1 MSNVMAIV
9 RKELKGYFNSPIA
22 YIFIIVFLT
31 LSGWLFFRGFF
42 LIGQADMRPF
52 FSLMPWIFLFFIPSV
67 SMRLWAEE
75 RKLGTVE
82 ILMTLPLKD
91 WEAVLGKF
99 LAGLTLIGIAL
110 LLSISIPIAVAYL
123 GNPDTGPIVGGYVGT
138 LLLGAAYLA
147 IGLFAST
154 LTENQI
160 IAFIIGVVFCFVM
173 LIIGEDIVLFSVPGF
188 LAPLL
193 RYIGLAVHFS
203 SIGRGVIDSRDIIY
217 YLSVISFFLYLSVH
231 VVQSRRWR

>member
-1 MSNVMAIV
+1 MSNVMAVI

-31 LSGWLFFRGFF
+31 LSSWLFFRGFF

-52 FSLMPWIFLFFIPSV
+52 FSLMPWIFLFFVPAV

-91 WEAVLGKF
+91 WETVLGKF

-110 LLSISIPIAVAYL
+110 LLSISIPITVSYL
-123 GNPDTGPIVGGYVGT
+123 GNPDPGPIVGGYVGT

-160 IAFIIGVVFCFVM
+160 IAFIIGVVFCFIM
-173 LIIGEDIVLFSVPGF
+173 LIVGEEIVLFSVPSF
-188 LAPLL
+188 LTPIF

>member
-1 MSNVMAIV
+1 MSNVIAIV

>member
-1 MSNVMAIV
+1 MSNVMAVI

-31 LSGWLFFRGFF
+31 LSSWLFFRGFF

-52 FSLMPWIFLFFIPSV
+52 FSLMPWIFLFFVPAV

-99 LAGLTLIGIAL
+99 LAGLTLISIAL

-123 GNPDTGPIVGGYVGT
+123 GNPDTGPIVGGYIGT
-138 LLLGAAYLA
+138 LLMGAAYLA

-160 IAFIIGVVFCFVM
+160 IAFIIGVVFCFTM
-173 LIIGEDIVLFSVPGF
+173 LIVGEEIVLFSVPGF
-188 LAPLL
+188 LAPIF

-217 YLSVISFFLYLSVH
+217 YFSVIGFFLYLSVH

>member
-1 MSNVMAIV
+1 MSNVMAVI

-31 LSGWLFFRGFF
+31 LSSWLFFRGFF

-52 FSLMPWIFLFFIPSV
+52 FSLMPWIFLFFVPAV

-110 LLSISIPIAVAYL
+110 LLSISIPITVAYL
-123 GNPDTGPIVGGYVGT
+123 GNPDPGPIVGGYVGT

-160 IAFIIGVVFCFVM
+160 IAFIIGVVFCFIM
-173 LIIGEDIVLFSVPGF
+173 LIVGEEIVLFSVPSF
-188 LAPLL
+188 LAPIF
-193 RYIGLAVHFS
+193 RYIGLAAHFS